1 MVIAVNTRFLL
12 KSKMEGFGWFTY
24 ETVKR
29 IVLAHP
35 EHQFIFFFDRPFDKR
50 FIFANNVKGVVLKPQ
65 ARHPILFK
73 IWFNLSI
80 TRALKKFKADIFLS
94 PDGYLS
100 LKTEIPQIAVIHDLN
115 FEHYPEDLPKSAR
128 NYLCKYV
135 PKFAEKA
142 AHIITVSNF
151 SKDDIITTYGV
162 DPSKITV
169 AHNGGSE
176 EFKPCTISEKELVKN
191 KYTGGSDYFVFV
203 GALHPR
209 KNIIRLFNA
218 FEGFKQNSG
227 SITKL
232 LIVGEK
238 LWKDNDVEKAYENL
252 SFKKDVIFTGHLPLV
267 DLTKVVGS
275 AKALVFP
282 SYFEGFGIPLVEAMN
297 AGCPIICGNRTALP
311 EVAGDAALLIDPFSV
326 ESIQDGLEKV
336 DTDTNLRMDLIEKGT
351 MRAKDFSW
359 DKSAEIIWEV
369 IENSNDK

>member
-1 MVIAVNTRFLL
+1 MVIAINTRFLL

-35 EHQFIFFFDRPFDKR
+35 EHQFVFFFDRPFDKR
-50 FIFANNVKGVVLKPQ
+50 FIFASNVKGVVLKPQ
-65 ARHPILFK
+65 ARHPILFN
-73 IWFNLSI
+73 IWFNYSV
-80 TRALKKFKADIFLS
+80 TKALKKYNADIFLS

-128 NYLCKYV
+128 NYLRTNV
-135 PKFAEKA
+135 PKFASKA

-151 SKDDIITTYGV
+151 SKEDIITTYGI

-169 AHNGGSE
+169 AHNGGSDK
-176 EFKPCTISEKELVKN
+176 FKPCSVSEKEMVKN
-191 KYTGGSDYFVFV
+191 KYTAGSDYFVFV

-209 KNIIRLFNA
+209 KNVMRLFKA
-218 FEGFKQNSG
+218 FEGFKQSSG

-252 SFKKDVIFTGHLPLV
+252 SFKKDVIFTGHLPLA
-267 DLTKVVGS
+267 DLTEVVGS

-297 AGCPIICGNRTALP
+297 AGCPIICGNKTALP
-311 EVAGDAALLIDPFSV
+311 EIAGEAALLIDPFSV
-326 ESIQDGLEKV
+326 ESIQGGLEEM
-336 DTDTNLRMDLIEKGT
+336 DSGTELRLSGQ
-351 MRAKDFSW
+351 
-359 DKSAEIIWEV
+359 SAPAVFGWRGEGQ
-369 IENSNDK
+369 